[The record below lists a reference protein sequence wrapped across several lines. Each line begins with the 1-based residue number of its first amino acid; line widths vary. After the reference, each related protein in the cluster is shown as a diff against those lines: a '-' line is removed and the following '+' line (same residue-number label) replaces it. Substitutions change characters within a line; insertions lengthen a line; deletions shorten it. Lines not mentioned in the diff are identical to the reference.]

1 MHYRKIELFVYLRKG
16 EELERAILL
25 PVYREKI
32 KSYITFTDKEWEVF
46 ADFLEI
52 KKRNKNEC
60 FATTGEICE
69 DLGYIFKG
77 SVRYCSIVDGLE
89 ITGYFAFENNFVTA
103 LKSFL
108 TGYPSLY
115 DIITLEKTIFIIIS
129 KKNMQVLL
137 EHPLLS
143 FKMERLGR
151 LISERFNILFEDR
164 IKSFIVKTPEERY
177 LDLLESGQDIVKRI
191 PLQYIAQFI
200 GITPVSLSRIR
211 KRIHQYHHS

>member
-1 MHYRKIELFVYLRKG
+1 
-16 EELERAILL
+16 LERAILF

-32 KSYITFTDKEWEVF
+32 KSYITFTDEEWEVLI
-46 ADFLEI
+46 DFLEI

-60 FATTGEICE
+60 FVTAGEICDE
-69 DLGYIFKG
+69 LGFIFKG
-77 SVRYCSIVDGLE
+77 SVRYCNLVDGEE

-103 LKSFL
+103 LKSYL
-108 TGYPSLY
+108 TGERSLY
-115 DIITLEKTIFIIIS
+115 DIKTLEKTIFITIS

-211 KRIHQYHHS
+211 KRIHQYEHN